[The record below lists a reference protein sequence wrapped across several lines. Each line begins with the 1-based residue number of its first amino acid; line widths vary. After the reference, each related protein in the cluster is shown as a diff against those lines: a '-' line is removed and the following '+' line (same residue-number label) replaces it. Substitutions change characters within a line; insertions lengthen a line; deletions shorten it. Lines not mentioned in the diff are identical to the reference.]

1 MGHERRPV
9 RALPDRRA
17 PRLALAGLLVGVER
31 RFEERADGLRP
42 VERAGLAPMELQAV
56 TESPTVAYIQA
67 LIAFT
72 HQWLN
77 DAYQQDAGPNGSA
90 AAPFD
95 RSTQPN

>member
-1 MGHERRPV
+1 
-9 RALPDRRA
+9 
-17 PRLALAGLLVGVER
+17 
-31 RFEERADGLRP
+31 
-42 VERAGLAPMELQAV
+42 MELQAV

-95 RSTQPN
+95 RSTQPKDWVTKRAGQERDYGWAA